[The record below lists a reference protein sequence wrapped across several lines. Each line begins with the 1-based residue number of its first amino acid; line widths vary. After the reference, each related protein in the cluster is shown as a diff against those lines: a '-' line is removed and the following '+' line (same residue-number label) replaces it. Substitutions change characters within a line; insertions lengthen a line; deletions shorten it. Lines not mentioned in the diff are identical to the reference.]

1 MALTRSFRETV
12 YARAQRDP
20 AFRKALLTEAV
31 NAYLGGEE
39 AAGKALLRDVVHAT
53 IGFEPLAAALGKPG
67 KSLHRMLGPRGN
79 PNTANFFAI
88 LQVLQQKTGVK
99 LKVRAA

>member
-1 MALTRSFRETV
+1 MALTRAFRETT
-12 YARAQRDP
+12 YARARRDA

-31 NAYLGGEE
+31 NAYLGGDE
-39 AAGKALLRDVVHAT
+39 AAGKAILRDFINAT
-53 IGFEPLAAALGKPG
+53 IGFEELAASVRRPS
-67 KSLHRMLGPRGN
+67 KSLHRMLGPHGN

-88 LQVLQQKTGVK
+88 LQVLQKRAGVS